1 MGDEDTEK
9 KTSRSRSKSR
19 ERPKGTSSRSRSK
32 SREKKPVS
40 DDEDGS
46 VDDIDRREV
55 RRGRKKG
62 ESGGDKDKESK
73 SSSRDKSRER
83 GDRRGR
89 SVERT
94 KSSEP
99 IVTLDKNGFPVT
111 LDTKET
117 AERRRRNRSSSRDG
131 PTRRRSIS
139 RDGPRDGRDLTDQDL
154 SAIKQRSRS
163 SSRERGI
170 GRTKSTSEKDKATK
184 LSSRG
189 RKKPGDLSVCS
200 THSRSSKIMETSKT
214 NSAKGNNTLE
224 MLLSLPKDEG
234 ADGGGASVAESRGA
248 RTSAT
253 SSSKSKKKIGRGS
266 DDENMSVMS
275 FEPIDEEWGD
285 GAKAKKKSSKKKPA
299 SRMKVVE
306 K

>member
-1 MGDEDTEK
+1 MGDEEKEK
-9 KTSRSRSKSR
+9 KSSRSRSKSR
-19 ERPKGTSSRSRSK
+19 ERPSNGSSTRSRSK
-32 SREKKPVS
+32 SKERKPTS
-40 DDEDGS
+40 SEEEGS
-46 VDDIDRREV
+46 VDDVDRREV

-62 ESGGDKDKESK
+62 ESGDKESSGK
-73 SSSRDKSRER
+73 TSSTSRDKSRER

-131 PTRRRSIS
+131 PSTRRSVS

-170 GRTKSTSEKDKATK
+170 GRNKSSSEKDKTTK

-189 RKKPGDLSVCS
+189 RKKPSDLSVCS
-200 THSRSSKIMETSKT
+200 SHSRNSRFVETSKT
-214 NSAKGNNTLE
+214 NSTKGNNTLE
-224 MLLSLPKDEG
+224 MLLSMPKDDNLE
-234 ADGGGASVAESRGA
+234 GGGTSVAESRGA
-248 RTSAT
+248 RTSASSGSHVKKKK
-253 SSSKSKKKIGRGS
+253 SSSRRSG
-266 DDENMSVMS
+266 DDDGNMSVMS
-275 FEPIDEEWGD
+275 FEPIDEEWGE
-285 GAKAKKKSSKKKPA
+285 GVKAKKKSSKKK
-299 SRMKVVE
+299 SSS
-306 K
+306 